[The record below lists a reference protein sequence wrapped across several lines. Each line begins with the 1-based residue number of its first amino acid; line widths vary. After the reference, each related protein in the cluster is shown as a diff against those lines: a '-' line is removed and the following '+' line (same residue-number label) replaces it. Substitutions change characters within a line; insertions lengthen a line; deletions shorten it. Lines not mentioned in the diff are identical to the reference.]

1 MTGLDSI
8 FKSRDITLPTKVH
21 LVKAM
26 VFPVVMY
33 GCEFAQTHVHLVGDA
48 IQPSLPL
55 SSPSPPAFSV
65 SELQGLFQW
74 VSSLYQVVKVL
85 EFQLQHQSFQW
96 TFRIISF
103 RIDCL
108 DLLAIQ
114 ATLKHLLQHHSSEAS
129 ILWHSAFM
137 VQLSLPYM
145 TTRKTIALSIRTFVV
160 KVCLC
165 FLICC
170 LGFS

>member
-1 MTGLDSI
+1 MKVKEESEKVGLKLNVQKTKIMASSPITSWEKDGETVETVSDFIFWGSKISANGDCSHEIKRHLFLRRKVITSLDSI

-65 SELQGLFQW
+65 SELQGLFQ
-74 VSSLYQVVKVL
+74 
-85 EFQLQHQSFQW
+85 
-96 TFRIISF
+96 
-103 RIDCL
+103 
-108 DLLAIQ
+108 
-114 ATLKHLLQHHSSEAS
+114 
-129 ILWHSAFM
+129 
-137 VQLSLPYM
+137 
-145 TTRKTIALSIRTFVV
+145 
-160 KVCLC
+160 
-165 FLICC
+165 
-170 LGFS
+170 